1 MNNAGNDARVLICCS
16 NCHRLS
22 NDIALFECEA
32 SETRK
37 KARMTYYCIAPNS
50 PIIHLCHECKQYLLG
65 SNKSPMLMHYWP
77 AMVYS
82 FLSFKY
88 PKDVLAIPL
97 ADRWKFIPSSCRDW
111 WREVIQNEDI
121 MEEEPVFKDVTV
133 SYHTLKKDL
142 KELQWLNL
150 GKSMDRH
157 LAYPEIRCPWGD
169 SEFLHRVNYLPFGDF
184 LWYASNYSM
193 PTYQKKA
200 GRSWVDGIN
209 PSYPSACKILEKF
222 PCVPSMIM
230 TEKGPMILCCRHH
243 STTTLDAYLH
253 VPESTT
259 GSIYTPNS
267 NQYAPAVIR
276 SRTLR
281 NTKLNYFSDTYCTA
295 VMQGGYEG
303 FDSSFITSMGMFSRS
318 DSLSLL
324 RDSLSIAGRD
334 DVRCHVTSLCKDP
347 TAHNYV
353 PKYIVDRKLTHA
365 KKQYPS
371 PLKLAETRTST
382 FVDID
387 SAVRLQEKIYSDTS
401 RNIDIHYQLGDG
413 TMAKTTELFEPPWPQ
428 FFVKIHPLDG
438 YGQRFS
444 RIEASDFGLW
454 ILLGIT
460 TTVNELWECLNAS
473 VRNNIDW
480 TGHWLRFASK
490 KVRLVQRSTS
500 SYSSKKYF
508 QDKKV
513 KEIQSMF
520 TMPLVDLVSDVSEM
534 RRLFSGCPN
543 VVILDSYLDNAGLRI
558 DSECKVVVVVLHPPS
573 ASRSITE
580 ERFLSKFE
588 LRCLVLGDN
597 GNPKQWRMFTRHA
610 RQKFWVQQ
618 GRSNYF
624 AKGKG
629 MPSSNDIIQEGR
641 IAVFCRKKDKVTEH
655 LRQRY
660 MACLGGQHTV
670 FCSTHNVQLVTYHC
684 SETEQTRKCT
694 CAETSKIL
702 NENSFSWSNLYSC
715 DKPCVFACPQRRCGI
730 AICQLHQDNVT
741 ARCNRESPETVMYL
755 STQGAIFRP
764 MRSIDNDDGAIIGGR
779 KQSGATDPSPGTLGP
794 TTAFEIPQDLFSR
807 GTEEQTNGTPIMEEE
822 DNTTS
827 SSLSQDSSE
836 DMKEDELDDNGIP
849 HTSSG
854 VEGLHVMV
862 EYGNDKFSTPLYI
875 VLNEQGHLL
884 TRYGSKLRM
893 RKKHRAYYQK
903 LIATSKATTI
913 PLVYAEALLFP
924 DIFWYSLDDGTIP
937 GAFPTALWSDMDTLK
952 RLGIAPMRDHART
965 RLNNPSQLCST
976 DPRYQ
981 FLQFDILMNL
991 GLRGKDTR
999 LILHRGFA
1007 DNQGKDGVRFRD
1019 SSDSAELYGEAS
1031 ENHANVHKLAALVG
1045 ERRPHYFFTQSCNQQ
1060 TCRGLKVIR
1069 EWVSSYEAKV
1079 LVSEKY
1085 GLSIDEASQYLRES
1099 AAPYVLRSWN
1109 EVIDI
1114 WMRYIIESEEAP
1126 LHKIEYAWYRK
1137 EFQG

>member
-1 MNNAGNDARVLICCS
+1 MHNAGNDTRVICCS
-16 NCHRLS
+16 NCHRLG
-22 NDIALFECEA
+22 NNIKLFECNV

-37 KARMTYYCIAPNS
+37 KARMMYYCITSMTS
-50 PIIHLCHECKQYLLG
+50 PIIHLCHECKEYLLG
-65 SNKSPMLMHYWP
+65 SNKPPMLKHYWP

-82 FLSFKY
+82 FLSLKY
-88 PKDVLAIPL
+88 PEHVVAIPL
-97 ADRWKFIPSSCRDW
+97 AERWKFIPESWRDW
-111 WREVIQNEDI
+111 WSQVIQNEDI
-121 MEEEPVFKDVTV
+121 MEEEPVIKDVTS
-133 SYHTLKKDL
+133 SYYTLQKDL
-142 KELQWLNL
+142 KELHWLNL

-169 SEFLHRVNYLPFGDF
+169 SEFLHRVNYLPYGDF
-184 LWYASNYSM
+184 LWYASNYSL
-193 PTYQKKA
+193 PTYQKQA
-200 GRSWVDGIN
+200 GRLWVDGIN

-222 PCVPSMIM
+222 PCVPSMMM
-230 TEKGPMILCCRHH
+230 TEEGPMILCCRHH
-243 STTTLDAYLH
+243 STSTLDAYLH
-253 VPESTT
+253 VPESPT

-281 NTKLNYFSDTYCTA
+281 NTKLNLFSDTYCTA

-303 FDSSFITSMGMFSRS
+303 FDSSFITSMGMFSRA

-334 DVRCHVTSLCKDP
+334 DVRYHVASLCNNP

-353 PKYIVDRKLTHA
+353 PKYIIDQKLMHA

-371 PLKLAETRTST
+371 PSGLAQAQTST
-382 FVDID
+382 FVDIE
-387 SAVRLQEKIYSDTS
+387 SAVRLQEMIYSDSS
-401 RNIDIHYQLGDG
+401 RNIDIYSPLADG
-413 TMAKTTELFEPPWPQ
+413 TIAKTTEIFEPPWPQ
-428 FFVKIHPLDG
+428 FFVKVHPSDG

-444 RIEASDFGLW
+444 RITADDFGLW

-460 TTVNELWECLNAS
+460 TTVNELWECLNGS
-473 VRNNIDW
+473 VRNNTDW
-480 TGHWLRFASK
+480 TGHWLQFAQKKLRFA
-490 KVRLVQRSTS
+490 QRCTS

-508 QDKKV
+508 PEKKV
-513 KEIQSMF
+513 KEIQSLF
-520 TMPLVDLVSDVSEM
+520 SVPLVDLVSDASEM
-534 RRLFSGCPN
+534 KRLFSQCPN
-543 VVILDSYLDNAGLRI
+543 VVIVDSNLNNAGLAI
-558 DSECKVVVVVLHPPS
+558 GSECKVVLVVLHPHS
-573 ASRSITE
+573 ASGDITKE
-580 ERFLSKFE
+580 MFLSKFE
-588 LRCLVLGDN
+588 LRCLVLGD
-597 GNPKQWRMFTRHA
+597 GGQPKQWRMFTRHA

-624 AKGKG
+624 TKGKG
-629 MPSSNDIIQEGR
+629 IPSSNAIIRDGR
-641 IAVFCRKKDKVTEH
+641 IAVLCRKKDKVTEQ

-670 FCSTHNVQLVTYHC
+670 ICSSHNVQLVTYHC
-684 SETEQTRKCT
+684 SETEQTRKCA
-694 CAETSKIL
+694 CDETGKIL
-702 NENSFSWSNLYSC
+702 NETSFSWSNLSSC
-715 DKPCVFACPQRRCGI
+715 NKPCVFACPFHRRCGV
-730 AICQLHQDNVT
+730 AICQLHQDNVS
-741 ARCNRESPETVMYL
+741 ARCEREAPETVMYL
-755 STQGAIFRP
+755 STQGASYGPITG
-764 MRSIDNDDGAIIGGR
+764 IDNDDGAIIGQR
-779 KQSGATDPSPGTLGP
+779 SQSGTTDPSSGTLGP

-807 GTEEQTNGTPIMEEE
+807 GTEEQANATTMEDE
-822 DNTTS
+822 DETAS
-827 SSLSQDSSE
+827 SSQSHDSNDTE
-836 DMKEDELDDNGIP
+836 KDHAFDDNGIP

-862 EYGNDKFSTPLYI
+862 EYGNDKFSTPLYV

-893 RKKHRAYYQK
+893 KKKHRAYYQK
-903 LIATSKATTI
+903 LIATSNAATI

-924 DIFWYSLDDGTIP
+924 DIFWYSLNDGTIP

-976 DPRYQ
+976 DPRYH

-999 LILHRGFA
+999 LVLHRGFA
-1007 DNQGKDGVRFRD
+1007 DNQGKDGVKFRD
-1019 SSDSAELYGEAS
+1019 TSDSAELYGEAT

-1045 ERRPHYFFTQSCNQQ
+1045 ERKPHYFFTQSCNQR

-1069 EWVSSYEAKV
+1069 EWVSSYEAQV
-1079 LVSEKY
+1079 LVSQKY

-1109 EVIDI
+1109 EVIEV
-1114 WMRYIIESEEAP
+1114 WMRYIIESDEAP